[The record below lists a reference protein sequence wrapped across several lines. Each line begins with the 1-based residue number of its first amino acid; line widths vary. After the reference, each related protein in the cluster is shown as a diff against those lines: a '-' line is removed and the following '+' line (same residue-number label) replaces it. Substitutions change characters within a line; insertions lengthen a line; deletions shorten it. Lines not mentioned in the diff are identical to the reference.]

1 MDGAMSDT
9 SMVQRS
15 NIDDENEKLRAVG
28 RSRAAAQTASERL
41 LSIHRETRISMN
53 IFVSGS
59 NPL

>member
-15 NIDDENEKLRAVG
+15 NIDDENEKLRAV
-28 RSRAAAQTASERL
+28 AALRHKQRL
-41 LSIHRETRISMN
+41 SVCLVDRETRILMVYS
-53 IFVSGS
+53 FVSGS